1 MIMELALPSRC
12 FSPFFLVGDC
22 AGGLL
27 CREPRI
33 GLGVGPAHEAGNRS
47 TPNEQS
53 AEPWPEAGP
62 TDAAGWS
69 AGDPE
74 AGTTAD
80 PKAGP
85 RRPAWRRR
93 PKSAALR
100 ICANASNP
108 GFGRGSCLI
117 W

>member
-12 FSPFFLVGDC
+12 FSTFFLVGDC

-53 AEPWPEAGP
+53 AEAWP
-62 TDAAGWS
+62 
-69 AGDPE
+69 
-74 AGTTAD
+74 TAD

-117 W
+117 WAFHR